1 MWSEVKH
8 IFFCCAKKEKDYA
21 TLKESIKTYIYFAT
35 YIFFIPCCL
44 SMSIWLLT
52 SIESSC
58 RCRSNCAVIYC
69 LSTFVFFC
77 FSTLDRGP
85 LWALLSTSTATCA
98 CQARVLLPYDFF
110 VALFF
115 YFTFSRLQIVL
126 CWALLHCYGRECY
139 WVLGGELICCFC
151 CCFFT
156 TLHFIKRGEHTL
168 AASRRVSTCSV
179 EVEKFNSELNSVAW
193 RSRVDGLEVSV

>member
-1 MWSEVKH
+1 MLLVHVHLTADFDWIELPLPFKLRCDLLSEH
-8 IFFCCAKKEKDYA
+8 IRF
-21 TLKESIKTYIYFAT
+21 
-35 YIFFIPCCL
+35 
-44 SMSIWLLT
+44 
-52 SIESSC
+52 
-58 RCRSNCAVIYC
+58 
-69 LSTFVFFC
+69 FFC

-115 YFTFSRLQIVL
+115 YLTFSRLQIVL

-139 WVLGGELICCFC
+139 WVLGGELICCFCC

-193 RSRVDGLEVSV
+193 RSRVDGFEVSV

>member
-1 MWSEVKH
+1 MILECEKNVSEKEERKAPSANVEWSEAY
-8 IFFCCAKKEKDYA
+8 FLCAKKEKDYA

-35 YIFFIPCCL
+35 YFFSYHAVCPCPSDCWLRLNRAAAAVQTALWSIVWIFDL
-44 SMSIWLLT
+44 
-52 SIESSC
+52 
-58 RCRSNCAVIYC
+58 
-69 LSTFVFFC
+69 FC

-151 CCFFT
+151 CCFLYYTSF
-156 TLHFIKRGEHTL
+156 H
-168 AASRRVSTCSV
+168 
-179 EVEKFNSELNSVAW
+179 
-193 RSRVDGLEVSV
+193 